1 MTDQQS
7 IKETLEVIR
16 KALETDTE
24 NNIDKNYENVLLL
37 NKLVNKD
44 GTINL
49 IDSPNLSKNETVNI
63 LNKKLDDLFEESLLK
78 WLDNNAPLYLD
89 KYFKNKKI

>member
-7 IKETLEVIR
+7 IKDTLEVIR

-24 NNIDKNYENVLLL
+24 NDIDKNYENVLLL

-49 IDSPNLSKNETVNI
+49 IDSPKLSKNETVNI